1 MQRDS
6 NNSMWLSPNN
16 SSSFLVIK
24 LPLGYLTTVGL
35 FSLAFT
41 LFLSK
46 TVEAAITKNQNAKET
61 ISQTASSLREVAKR
75 TSHVLEPIRRG
86 RHKGIPRRERTA
98 RISEFDS
105 DIASSAT
112 RPHPTDGSPTRTLSS
127 SIAEQPQQLISP
139 SREQQQRQQLKLKL
153 KDAVVLA
160 LQNSRTLKNAY
171 LQRIIDRENL
181 AQEEDKFVPELIPQ
195 VRVSFRRDEV
205 GISSN
210 TEELELGTTVSVTI
224 PTGAEINMDLT
235 GAGQIQNFSNSS
247 EESLR
252 QNFSVSFNQPLL
264 RRFGSNINK
273 ASIKIARLEEQQNLL
288 QLKSTLIDTITNA
301 VIDYR
306 ALVQAQEALK
316 IQQQALAS
324 AQRQLEITEAFID
337 AGRQARVDLIPN
349 QTAVANR
356 RVDLLAAQNRLQEA
370 QLQLLQTLDL
380 KQNLE
385 LIALEIP
392 QVVKPA
398 LPSATE
404 ILQLAFT
411 NNPNYLN
418 TSLDIEIAQLNL
430 SLAEDNKRWD
440 LDLNVSYDNN
450 LNSISED
457 SSEFSSSLNLNREF
471 FGDLRLEREVIR
483 SQILLQQNRNTLAES
498 QATLEIEVQNSI
510 REVNFRLTEVEQ
522 AKQATQLSQQQL
534 ENERE
539 KLRLGRGSIIDVIR
553 FEEDLVNAANREL
566 NAVIAYL
573 NALTRLEQTTGTTL
587 ETWNVKFEGQ

>member
-1 MQRDS
+1 MWFSS
-6 NNSMWLSPNN
+6 NFSP
-16 SSSFLVIK
+16 SIPIK
-24 LPLGYLTTVGL
+24 LRLRYLTTVGL
-35 FSLAFT
+35 LNLTIAY
-41 LFLSK
+41 FLPSK
-46 TVEAAITKNQNAKET
+46 VEAVITTSSQET
-61 ISQTASSLREVAKR
+61 ITE
-75 TSHVLEPIRRG
+75 TE
-86 RHKGIPRRERTA
+86 
-98 RISEFDS
+98 
-105 DIASSAT
+105 IA
-112 RPHPTDGSPTRTLSS
+112 
-127 SIAEQPQQLISP
+127 SIAEQPESLISP
-139 SREQQQRQQLKLKL
+139 GTEPQKQQQLKLKL

-160 LQNSRTLKNAY
+160 LQNNRTLKNAY
-171 LQRIIDRENL
+171 LQRIIDRTNL
-181 AQEEDKFVPELIPQ
+181 AQAEDKFVPELTPQ

-205 GISSN
+205 GVSSN
-210 TEELELGTTVSVTI
+210 TEELELGTRISVTI
-224 PTGAEINMDLT
+224 PTGTEISIDLT
-235 GAGQIQNFSNSS
+235 GAGQIQSSSLSS
-247 EESLR
+247 EDFLR
-252 QNFSVSFNQPLL
+252 QNFSLSLNQPLL
-264 RRFGSNINK
+264 RGFGSNINQ

-288 QLKSTLIDTITNA
+288 QLKSTLIDTITNT

-316 IQQQALAS
+316 IQQQALES
-324 AQRQLEITEAFID
+324 AKRQLEITQAFID

-356 RVDLLAAQNRLQEA
+356 QVDLLAAQNRLQEV

-404 ILQLAFT
+404 ILQLALT

-418 TSLDIEIAQLNL
+418 TSLDIEISQLNL
-430 SLAEDNKRWD
+430 SLAEDNQRWN

-450 LNSISED
+450 LNSIRED
-457 SSEFSSSLNLNREF
+457 SSEFSSSLNFNRAL
-471 FGDLRLEREVIR
+471 FGDRRLEREVIR
-483 SQILLQQNRNTLAES
+483 SKILWQQNQNALAES
-498 QATLEIEVQNSI
+498 RATLEIEVQNSI

-522 AKQATQLSQQQL
+522 AKRASQLSRQQL
-534 ENERE
+534 ENEQE

-573 NALTRLEQTTGTTL
+573 NALTRLEQTIGTTL
-587 ETWNVKFEGQ
+587 ETWNVRVEGQ

>member
-1 MQRDS
+1 MQRDA

-16 SSSFLVIK
+16 NPSFSIIK
-24 LPLGYLTTVGL
+24 SPLGYLTTVGL
-35 FSLAFT
+35 LSLAFT

-61 ISQTASSLREVAKR
+61 ISQAASSLREVAKR

-86 RHKGIPRRERTA
+86 RGAGIPRRERTA

-105 DIASSAT
+105 DIASKRQ

-306 ALVQAQEALK
+306 ALVQAQKALK

-324 AQRQLEITEAFID
+324 AKRQLEITEAFID

-418 TSLDIEIAQLNL
+418 TSLDIKIAQLNL

-471 FGDLRLEREVIR
+471 FGDLRLERDVIR

-587 ETWNVKFEGQ
+587 ETWNVRVEGQ

>member
-16 SSSFLVIK
+16 SLSFSVIK
-24 LPLGYLTTVGL
+24 SPLGYLTTVGL

-61 ISQTASSLREVAKR
+61 ISQTAIAQSAVAKW
-75 TSHVLEPIRRG
+75 TSHVLEP
-86 RHKGIPRRERTA
+86 
-98 RISEFDS
+98 
-105 DIASSAT
+105 
-112 RPHPTDGSPTRTLSS
+112 
-127 SIAEQPQQLISP
+127 IAEQPQQLISP

-306 ALVQAQEALK
+306 TLVQAQEALK

-566 NAVIAYL
+566 NAIIAYL

-587 ETWNVKFEGQ
+587 ETWNVRVEGQ